1 MPTPPNSDLAD
12 TYRRY
17 FPMILC
23 KCSRILRGSGDA
35 QDVAQETFIRL
46 WQSQDLLRDPK
57 ATVAWIYRTA
67 TNLAIDKLRADRFSE
82 LPVEMKDEQ
91 PDAEEISHARH
102 YLRRLVGTLSEDQML
117 VAVLSRVDG
126 MNHRE
131 IGEVMG
137 TSERTVRRILDGLN
151 DRLEKLRAQGEA

>member
-1 MPTPPNSDLAD
+1 
-12 TYRRY
+12 
-17 FPMILC
+17 
-23 KCSRILRGSGDA
+23 
-35 QDVAQETFIRL
+35 
-46 WQSQDLLRDPK
+46 LLRDPK

>member
-1 MPTPPNSDLAD
+1 MPNSPNGDLAD

-46 WQSQDLLRDPK
+46 WQSQGLLRDPK
-57 ATVAWIYRTA
+57 AAVAWIYRTA
-67 TNLAIDKLRADRFSE
+67 TNLAIDKLRADRFDAM
-82 LPVEMKDEQ
+82 PVEMKDEHA
-91 PDAEEISHARH
+91 DAEDISHARH
-102 YLRRLVGTLSEDQML
+102 YLRKLAETLSEEQML

-137 TSERTVRRILDGLN
+137 TSERTVRRVLEGLDGSLA
-151 DRLEKLRAQGEA
+151 KLRAKGEA